1 MAFYIVSFGGYFLL
15 ISNCITFR
23 MKARYY
29 FLLAGMIGAF
39 IFGGIP
45 LIGEISLVFV
55 YAISAILDN
64 VVGAIFSMFGINL
77 QQHMWLYALI
87 VWPAFVLISRFI
99 SGKIR
104 QIRQRASVV
113 FPLRI
118 TVVLAANVIL
128 CMLIFIVQVLFE
140 RMVGSSS
147 TLLWGNV
154 LLFAAYF
161 ALTFFMFYVFVK
173 EYSKNAEMKVKQQS
187 YENLRIYMAQI
198 EELYQQLRG
207 FKHDYANIMASMAS
221 YIETEDLEGL
231 KTYYEREILPVS
243 VKISRGN
250 DAVVKLHNLNILE
263 LKSLLSLKL
272 NYALELNIKVALE
285 ITEKIDQVEMK
296 TLDLVRIMG
305 IAREA
310 GSRTKIAVASSDPR
324 VDAVGSCVGVRGLR
338 VRNITNELGGERIDI
353 IPYDPDIRKYAV
365 NALLP
370 ARVQSVEVDEAKHEL
385 TVRVTEEQSKLAF
398 GKKAQNVRLC
408 SKLIGWNI
416 SIRSEAPAREGKATI
431 GEQIRQATTRL
442 AGELGISEET
452 AGVLIANGYV
462 TVDGVREAGRET
474 LLAVEGVD
482 AAEINRA
489 FDRIEA

>member
-1 MAFYIVSFGGYFLL
+1 MNNELIAILGYIEQERGISRESL
-15 ISNCITFR
+15 IR
-23 MKARYY
+23 A
-29 FLLAGMIGAF
+29 L
-39 IFGGIP
+39 
-45 LIGEISLVFV
+45 E
-55 YAISAILDN
+55 SAILTASRKSIHPANELKVRIDPVTGDIRAWAMLEVVEENPTCDQLVIERARERFPDAKLGDVLEWEVTPRNFGRIAAQTAKQAIIQQLRKAEKEN
-64 VVGAIFSMFGINL
+64 VQEEYADQVGHILNGTVRRFDAGSIIIDFGKAEGIINAKEKVHGEQYMPGDRINAL
-77 QQHMWLYALI
+77 LVRVDINTAGPSLI
-87 VWPAFVLISRFI
+87 VSRSCPEFVE
-99 SGKIR
+99 K
-104 QIRQRASVV
+104 
-113 FPLRI
+113 
-118 TVVLAANVIL
+118 
-128 CMLIFIVQVLFE
+128 LFE
-140 RMVGSSS
+140 REVS
-147 TLLWGNV
+147 
-154 LLFAAYF
+154 
-161 ALTFFMFYVFVK
+161 
-173 EYSKNAEMKVKQQS
+173 E
-187 YENLRIYMAQI
+187 I
-198 EELYQQLRG
+198 
-207 FKHDYANIMASMAS
+207 HD
-221 YIETEDLEGL
+221 G
-231 KTYYEREILPVS
+231 V
-243 VKISRGN
+243 
-250 DAVVKLHNLNILE
+250 
-263 LKSLLSLKL
+263 
-272 NYALELNIKVALE
+272 
-285 ITEKIDQVEMK
+285 
-296 TLDLVRIMG
+296 VRIMG

>member
-1 MAFYIVSFGGYFLL
+1 MAFYIVSFCGYFLL

-39 IFGGIP
+39 IFVGIP
-45 LIGEISLVFV
+45 LIGEISVVLMYLCVMVLLAILKREDTVWNILSLVFV

-87 VWPAFVLISRFI
+87 VWPEFVLISRFI

-161 ALTFFMFYVFVK
+161 ALTFFMVYVFVK

-272 NYALELNIKVALE
+272 NYALELNIEVALE
-285 ITEKIDQVEMK
+285 ITEQIDRVEMK
-296 TLDLVRIMG
+296 TLDLVRVMG
-305 IAREA
+305 ILLDNAIEA
-310 GSRTKIAVASSDPR
+310 CQECERPGLQIAVIR
-324 VDAVGSCVGVRGLR
+324 MEENVTFII
-338 VRNITNELGGERIDI
+338 RNTYVQHDLDYSRLG
-353 IPYDPDIRKYAV
+353 
-365 NALLP
+365 
-370 ARVQSVEVDEAKHEL
+370 
-385 TVRVTEEQSKLAF
+385 
-398 GKKAQNVRLC
+398 
-408 SKLIGWNI
+408 
-416 SIRSEAPAREGKATI
+416 
-431 GEQIRQATTRL
+431 
-442 AGELGISEET
+442 T
-452 AGVLIANGYV
+452 AGVSSKGEQRGIGLYNIRRILKEYENVFLDTECG
-462 TVDGVREAGRET
+462 DGFFTQTLQVCESKDDREEM
-474 LLAVEGVD
+474 EK
-482 AAEINRA
+482 
-489 FDRIEA
+489 